1 MGGPV
6 MSCMPVSSRATAAQ
20 AADASGLSATAVH
33 NSGYHV
39 ASNILDTCMETF
51 GAALS
56 EAAGRLTA
64 AEVFCGHGYESIHDE
79 AVALVLGAAGL
90 PPEQT
95 RAILSE
101 PFPVEA
107 SARLMQLLQG
117 RCESR
122 LPVAYLL
129 GEAWLAGICFKC
141 DARALVPRSPIAQ
154 VVVDGCQPWWANSVQ
169 PRTVVDLCCGG
180 GSLGIIASQVF
191 TAATVLLSDIDP
203 QALSLAQENVQRCA
217 AERGIQCLQGHLL
230 ASLAA
235 RSIDLILANPPYVS
249 AAEMAYLPAE
259 YRHEPRGALEA
270 DEEGVALAVE
280 LLRDAARVLSDSGLL
295 LLEVGES
302 VEALEKHLPRV
313 PFTWIDLPE
322 GGTGVA
328 AVSAQELRDWIATG
342 AL

>member
-1 MGGPV
+1 
-6 MSCMPVSSRATAAQ
+6 
-20 AADASGLSATAVH
+20 
-33 NSGYHV
+33 
-39 ASNILDTCMETF
+39 METF

-56 EAAGRLTA
+56 EAAERLTA

-95 RAILSE
+95 RAVLSE

-107 SARLMQLLQG
+107 SARLMQLLLG

-154 VVVDGCQPWWANSVQ
+154 VVVDGCQPWWGELAPPN
-169 PRTVVDLCCGG
+169 TIVDLCCGG
-180 GSLGIIASQVF
+180 GSLGIIASHVF
-191 TAATVLLSDIDP
+191 PSATVLLSDIDSA
-203 QALSLAQENVQRCA
+203 ALSLAQDNIQRCA
-217 AERGIQCLQGHLL
+217 PPGRVNCVQGDLLTLL
-230 ASLAA
+230 APNSA
-235 RSIDLILANPPYVS
+235 DLILANPPYVS
-249 AAEMAYLPAE
+249 VSEMAHLPPEYL
-259 YRHEPRGALEA
+259 HEPRGALQA
-270 DEEGVALAVE
+270 DEEGVALAIA
-280 LLRDAARVLSDSGLL
+280 LLQDAARVLSHAGLL

-302 VEALEKHLPRV
+302 VAALEQRLPRV

-322 GGTGVA
+322 GGVGVA